1 MSKVSA
7 ILVAGATSFM
17 LSACADDFNVKEI
30 TSGGFGFKD
39 SYDTASATQPMGS
52 DFNRNLYSGYMDLA
66 AAERSEY
73 DWRDS
78 GYFSSKALS
87 AAQDQTVTPDSIAS
101 RDLPEESVAELAGA
115 HAQLTAALQGGAA
128 TRAPSDAAKAQ
139 VSFDCWIQEQEENHQ
154 PEDWLACRESF
165 NQAMARLKGVGGN
178 NYVVFFDF
186 DSMKVDR
193 QAEQVIMDAASAA
206 KLTGGKILV
215 SGHADRAGDAAYN
228 MALSQRRVEAV
239 REMLLSA
246 GIKLESISTT
256 QYGES
261 QPRLATGENEPAKE
275 NRRVEISLFE

>member
-52 DFNRNLYSGYMDLA
+52 DFNKNLYSGYMDLA

-186 DSMKVDR
+186 DSSVPKHG
-193 QAEQVIMDAASAA
+193 ES
-206 KLTGGKILV
+206 L
-215 SGHADRAGDAAYN
+215 GHATDF
-228 MALSQRRVEAV
+228 
-239 REMLLSA
+239 
-246 GIKLESISTT
+246 IISTIIW
-256 QYGES
+256 QLHPQIAARDRLHSGAEFG
-261 QPRLATGENEPAKE
+261 QPSND
-275 NRRVEISLFE
+275 VSSHI